1 MRAFHLFFKRTFDI
15 FGSLFGLIFLSP
27 LFLAVAILIKQTSEG
42 PVFFR
47 QKRLGKNGRVFT
59 IIKFRTMMVNA
70 EQMGDGLRIKNEND
84 FRISSVGR
92 VLRRTSLDEI
102 PQLFN
107 VLKGEMS
114 LVGPRPPVTYFPY
127 KGYESY
133 PDWAKK
139 RFLMKPGMTGLSQV
153 RVRNSVSWDEKI
165 RIDIEYIEKFTIWLD
180 IKIIFLTILKMFKPQ
195 NIYVEERINR
205 HIDTKA

>member
-1 MRAFHLFFKRTFDI
+1 LRAFHLFFKRTFDI

>member
-1 MRAFHLFFKRTFDI
+1 
-15 FGSLFGLIFLSP
+15 
-27 LFLAVAILIKQTSEG
+27 
-42 PVFFR
+42 
-47 QKRLGKNGRVFT
+47 
-59 IIKFRTMMVNA
+59 
-70 EQMGDGLRIKNEND
+70 
-84 FRISSVGR
+84 
-92 VLRRTSLDEI
+92 
-102 PQLFN
+102 
-107 VLKGEMS
+107 LKGEMS

>member
-1 MRAFHLFFKRTFDI
+1 
-15 FGSLFGLIFLSP
+15 
-27 LFLAVAILIKQTSEG
+27 
-42 PVFFR
+42 
-47 QKRLGKNGRVFT
+47 
-59 IIKFRTMMVNA
+59 MVNA